1 MKRLFFMLVIL
12 FVLYL
17 GIQYVFYFFSSG
29 EEISYKITKDDKDFY
44 IKEISNFKNNSYL
57 YEIKLNETT
66 FSFRIFNNYNN

>member
-44 IKEISNFKNNSYL
+44 IKKN
-57 YEIKLNETT
+57 
-66 FSFRIFNNYNN
+66 